1 MIVRTRT
8 AIFRDGELRDP
19 YFPQLYQLVELVD
32 QELEE
37 TSASLSAVHVGRR
50 GAEDVVEDAAD
61 AFGVRGQRVAVD
73 LHEEDDGAFVL
84 VMGAGVPGPFGDV
97 GVRVERDG
105 AIAYREAG
113 LHEPVE

>member
-1 MIVRTRT
+1 MIIRTRT
-8 AIFRDGELRDP
+8 AIIRDGELRDP
-19 YFPQLYQLVELVD
+19 HLPQLYQLVELVD

-37 TSASLSAVHVGRR
+37 ASASLAAVHVGRR
-50 GAEDVVEDAAD
+50 GAEDVVEKAAD
-61 AFGVRGQRVAVD
+61 AFGVRRQRVTVE

-84 VMGAGVPGPFGDV
+84 VVGAGVPGPFGDV

-105 AIAYREAG
+105 ALAYDEAG

>member
-8 AIFRDGELRDP
+8 AVVRDGELRDP
-19 YFPQLYQLVELVD
+19 HFPQLDQLVELVD

-37 TSASLSAVHVGRR
+37 ASASLPAVHVGRR

-61 AFGVRGQRVAVD
+61 AFGVRGQGVAVE
-73 LHEEDDGAFVL
+73 LHEEEDGAFIL
-84 VMGAGVPGPFGDV
+84 VVGAGVPGPFGDV

-105 AIAYREAG
+105 ALAYGEAG